1 MKKNNRSLHLLKV
14 TPKDEKL
21 LFTWANEKLVRKW
34 SFHNLPISRLDHNNW
49 FRKNLKNK
57 KLHMWKL
64 KFNSSFCG
72 LIRIENVRKNFKLSY
87 QISSNFRGRGL
98 GAKMINIAIR
108 KLRKKIPKAVIYA
121 NSFSQNISSHKTLIN
136 SGFKV
141 REKKGKVIN
150 YINKNN

>member
-1 MKKNNRSLHLLKV
+1 
-14 TPKDEKL
+14 
-21 LFTWANEKLVRKW
+21 
-34 SFHNLPISRLDHNNW
+34 
-49 FRKNLKNK
+49 
-57 KLHMWKL
+57 MWKL

-98 GAKMINIAIR
+98 GTKMINIAIR

-121 NSFSQNISSHKTLIN
+121 NSFSQNISSHKTLIK

>member
-1 MKKNNRSLHLLKV
+1 
-14 TPKDEKL
+14 
-21 LFTWANEKLVRKW
+21 
-34 SFHNLPISRLDHNNW
+34 
-49 FRKNLKNK
+49 
-57 KLHMWKL
+57 
-64 KFNSSFCG
+64 
-72 LIRIENVRKNFKLSY
+72 
-87 QISSNFRGRGL
+87 
-98 GAKMINIAIR
+98 MINIAIR